1 MQQSLVQAMFLH
13 DEDDDDD
20 EVVDRIMDDIDEKNG
35 LVRGS
40 IDNAS
45 IRQSQL

>member
-1 MQQSLVQAMFLH
+1 MFLQ

-20 EVVDRIMDDIDEKNG
+20 EVVDRIMDDIDEKNA

-45 IRQSQL
+45 IR